1 MLLTFVLV
9 NFYFMETIVKVES
22 VAQFNDERGQKTLH
36 PLISV
41 LEQSKSSPIREAR
54 YVSELYIIFLKEGK
68 SGELRYGRNHYD
80 YQDGT
85 LLFIAPGQVFGFE
98 ENGKILQPTGWALC
112 FHPDLI
118 RGTSLG
124 RHINDYSFFSYDVTE
139 ALHLS
144 DHERAI
150 VLECFRKIR
159 YELEYSIDKHSRSL
173 IVSNIELFLKYC
185 VRFYD
190 RQFITRDH
198 LHQDVLVRFE
208 HLLDEY
214 FRSDKPQTMGLPS
227 VAWCAGEVHLSP
239 NYFGD
244 LVKKET
250 GKSAQEYIQDKV
262 INVAKERVLDSSK
275 SISEI
280 AYEIGFKYP
289 SHFARLFKQRVGHTP
304 NEYRSSLN

>member
-1 MLLTFVLV
+1 
-9 NFYFMETIVKVES
+9 MEKLIKIES

-36 PLISV
+36 PLVSV
-41 LEQSKSSPIREAR
+41 LDQSKSSPIREAR
-54 YVSELYIIFLKEGK
+54 YLSELYIIFLKEGK

-124 RHINDYSFFSYDVTE
+124 RHITDYSFFSYDVTE

-144 DHERAI
+144 DRERGV
-150 VLECFRKIR
+150 VLECFQKIR
-159 YELEYSIDKHSRSL
+159 YELEHSIDKHSRSL
-173 IVSNIELFLKYC
+173 IVSNIELFLKYG

-198 LHQDVLVRFE
+198 IHKDVLVRFE
-208 HLLDEY
+208 RLLEEY
-214 FRSDKPQTMGLPS
+214 FRSDKPQTIGLPS
-227 VAWCAGEVHLSP
+227 VAYCASELHLSP
-239 NYFGD
+239 KYFGD
-244 LVKKET
+244 LIKKET

-262 INVAKERVLDSSK
+262 INIAKERVLDSSK
-275 SISEI
+275 SIGEI

-289 SHFARLFKQRVGHTP
+289 SHFTRLFKQHVGQSP
-304 NEYRSSLN
+304 NEYRSLN

>member
-1 MLLTFVLV
+1 M
-9 NFYFMETIVKVES
+9 IKIES

-36 PLISV
+36 PLVSV
-41 LEQSKSSPIREAR
+41 LDQSKSTPIREAC
-54 YVSELYIIFLKEGK
+54 YVSELYIIFLKQGK
-68 SGELRYGRNHYD
+68 SGELRYGRNQYD

-98 ENGKILQPTGWALC
+98 EYGKILQPTGWALC

-118 RGTSLG
+118 RGSSLG
-124 RHINDYSFFSYDVTE
+124 RHISDYSFFSYDVTE

-144 DHERAI
+144 DHESEI

-159 YELEYSIDKHSRSL
+159 YELEHAIDKHSRSL

-190 RQFITRDH
+190 RQFITRDYIH
-198 LHQDVLVRFE
+198 KDVLVRFE

-214 FRSDKPQTMGLPS
+214 FKSDKPQSNGLPS
-227 VAWCAGEVHLSP
+227 VAYCASELHLSP

-244 LVKKET
+244 LIKKET
-250 GKSAQEYIQDKV
+250 GKSAQEYIQNKV

-289 SHFARLFKQRVGHTP
+289 SHFTRLFKQHVGQSP
-304 NEYRSSLN
+304 NEYRSLN